1 MAVQIRVSQNGQFV
15 GEAIKGAPA
24 IDENVT
30 PAASPTW
37 SAAFPINTDS
47 GHDRLIEII
56 TDEDVEIA
64 IVRGNRS
71 VNSVV
76 PVRLILPVAGT
87 MIYTQLL
94 SLPGETTTW
103 NLYFRTP

>member
-1 MAVQIRVSQNGQFV
+1 MAVQIRTSKDGQFD
-15 GEAIKGAPA
+15 GESIKGAPA
-24 IDENVT
+24 IDQNVS
-30 PAASPTW
+30 PAQSPNW
-37 SAAFPINTDS
+37 SAAFPIVNES
-47 GHDRLIEII
+47 GHDKLLEII

-64 IVRGNRS
+64 IVRGNKS
-71 VNSVV
+71 VSSEV

-94 SLPGETTTW
+94 SLPGQTTTW